1 MSTGSPPARQRWQR
15 YTLGQTLARFAV
27 YLGAVAVLAWSL
39 AQVDVYWPWAWDAP
53 RQIADQFTR
62 MYPPDWASMR
72 LILPSLLETVNI
84 AIIATFFGVLMAVPF
99 AFLAARNTTPHPLA
113 QWLGRL
119 VLVSSRSV
127 DTIIWALILVA
138 IFGPGVVAGV
148 LAIAFR
154 SIGFLGKLLSEA
166 IEETD
171 RRPVEAIVATGASQP
186 KVILYGIVPQILPT
200 FFAVTILRWDI
211 NIRES
216 TVLGLVG
223 AGGIG
228 MVLRSAIEFLAW
240 PVVAVIL
247 LAILA
252 IVAVGEVLAGYLR
265 RRVI

>member
-1 MSTGSPPARQRWQR
+1 MFQRTTYSP
-15 YTLGQTLARFAV
+15 L
-27 YLGAVAVLAWSL
+27 
-39 AQVDVYWPWAWDAP
+39 
-53 RQIADQFTR
+53 
-62 MYPPDWASMR
+62 
-72 LILPSLLETVNI
+72 
-84 AIIATFFGVLMAVPF
+84 
-99 AFLAARNTTPHPLA
+99 
-113 QWLGRL
+113 
-119 VLVSSRSV
+119 
-127 DTIIWALILVA
+127 
-138 IFGPGVVAGV
+138 
-148 LAIAFR
+148 
-154 SIGFLGKLLSEA
+154 
-166 IEETD
+166 
-171 RRPVEAIVATGASQP
+171 EAIVATGASQP

-211 NIRES
+211 NTRES